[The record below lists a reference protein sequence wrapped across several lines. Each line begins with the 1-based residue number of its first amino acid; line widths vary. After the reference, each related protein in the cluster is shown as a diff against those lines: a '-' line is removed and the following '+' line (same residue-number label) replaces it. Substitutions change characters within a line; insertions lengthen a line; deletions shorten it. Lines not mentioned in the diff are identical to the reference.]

1 MASDPRPPSRS
12 LPLRTARPVVP
23 FLFALLGVVAGLFA
37 PGAATPAQ
45 AATTGGD
52 AKVVIIVGATH
63 GATSTYRDRANAA
76 YAEAIKYTPNVVKV
90 YSPNA
95 TWSKVKA
102 ATAGASIVIYMG
114 HGNGW
119 PSPYTYDPEY
129 TTKNGFGLNET
140 AGNGDY
146 NNKYYGE
153 PYIEQLD
160 LAPDALIMLH
170 HLCYAAG
177 NSEPGHADPSLSD
190 AKKRVDNYASAFLRA
205 GAAAVLADGHR
216 GPVEYLRDLF
226 TTDQTLDAWWK
237 GQSNANGNE
246 FSFAS
251 TRTSGATAMM
261 DPEATGKYY
270 RALTGDPTTRTTD
283 VVAGDPNALSA
294 ADYPVLNV
302 FGDIWTSSFVAS
314 IQWIYDEGITGGCAP
329 DAYCPKSPVTRG
341 QMASFLARALELP
354 PGTKDYFT
362 DDDGLTHEADINR
375 LAESGITGGCGDGLF
390 CRTASVS
397 RAQMAAFLV
406 RALDLPPST
415 TDYFSDDDDDTLE
428 SSINALAQAG
438 LTGGCGNGKYCHDA
452 SVSREQMAAF
462 LKRALA
468 GS

>member
-1 MASDPRPPSRS
+1 
-12 LPLRTARPVVP
+12 LRQSRPVLA
-23 FLFALLGVVAGLFA
+23 FLSAAIAIVAGLAA
-37 PGAATPAQ
+37 PASTPVLAASPA
-45 AATTGGD
+45 D
-52 AKVVIIVGATH
+52 PKVVIIVGATH
-63 GATSTYRDRANAA
+63 GATSSYRERADAA

-114 HGNGW
+114 HGNGV
-119 PSPYTYDPEY
+119 PSPYPASAPYM
-129 TTKNGFGLNET
+129 TKNGFGLNET

-160 LAPDALIMLH
+160 LAPNALIMLH

-177 NSEPGHADPSLSD
+177 NSEPGDADPSLTD

-226 TTDQTLDAWWK
+226 TTDQTLEDWWK

-246 FSFAS
+246 ISFAS
-251 TRTSGATAMM
+251 SRTSGATAMM
-261 DPEATGKYY
+261 DPEAPGTYY
-270 RALTGDPTTRTTD
+270 RALTGDPSTRTTE
-283 VVAGDPNALSA
+283 VVGGDPNALSA
-294 ADYPVLNV
+294 ADYPVLSV

-314 IQWIYDEGITGGCAP
+314 IQWIYDQGITTGCAP
-329 DAYCPKSPVTRG
+329 DAYCPKNAVTRG
-341 QMASFLARALELP
+341 QMASFLARAMDLP
-354 PGTKDYFT
+354 PATKDYFR
-362 DDDGLTHEADINR
+362 DDNGLTHEGDINR
-375 LAESGITGGCGDGLF
+375 LAESGITGGCGEGLF

-406 RALDLPPST
+406 RALDLPST
-415 TDYFSDDDDDTLE
+415 ETDYFSDDDGDSLE
-428 SSINALAQAG
+428 SSINALAAAG
-438 LTGGCGNGKYCHDA
+438 LTGGCGAGKYCPDA

-462 LKRALA
+462 LTRAFA
-468 GS
+468 AP

>member
-1 MASDPRPPSRS
+1 MRQS
-12 LPLRTARPVVP
+12 RPVLA
-23 FLFALLGVVAGLFA
+23 FLSAAIAIVAGLAA
-37 PGAATPAQ
+37 PASTPVLAASPA
-45 AATTGGD
+45 D
-52 AKVVIIVGATH
+52 PKVVIIVGATH
-63 GATSTYRDRANAA
+63 GATSSYRERADAA

-114 HGNGW
+114 HGNGV
-119 PSPYTYDPEY
+119 PSPYPASAPYM
-129 TTKNGFGLNET
+129 TKNGFGLNET

-160 LAPDALIMLH
+160 LAPNALIMLH

-177 NSEPGHADPSLSD
+177 NSEPGDADPSLTD

-226 TTDQTLDAWWK
+226 TTDQTLEDWWK

-246 FSFAS
+246 ISFAS
-251 TRTSGATAMM
+251 SRTSGATAMM
-261 DPEATGKYY
+261 DPEAPGTYY
-270 RALTGDPTTRTTD
+270 RALTGDPSTRTTE
-283 VVAGDPNALSA
+283 VVGGDPNALSA
-294 ADYPVLNV
+294 ADYPVLSV

-314 IQWIYDEGITGGCAP
+314 IQWIYDEGITAGCAP
-329 DAYCPKSPVTRG
+329 DAYCPKNAVTRG
-341 QMASFLARALELP
+341 QMASFLARAMDLP
-354 PGTKDYFT
+354 PATKDYFR
-362 DDDGLTHEADINR
+362 DDNGLTHEGDINR
-375 LAESGITGGCGDGLF
+375 LAESGITGGCGEGLF

-406 RALDLPPST
+406 RALDLPSSS
-415 TDYFSDDDDDTLE
+415 TDYFKDDDTNTLE
-428 SSINALAQAG
+428 SSINALAAAG
-438 LTGGCGNGKYCHDA
+438 LTGGCGAGKYCPDA

-462 LKRALA
+462 LTRAFA
-468 GS
+468 AP

>member
-1 MASDPRPPSRS
+1 MRQS
-12 LPLRTARPVVP
+12 RPVLA
-23 FLFALLGVVAGLFA
+23 FLFAVVAVVAGLAA
-37 PGAATPAQ
+37 PAASPVR
-45 AATTGGD
+45 AAEGD
-52 AKVVIIVGATH
+52 APADPKIVIIVGATH
-63 GATSTYRDRANAA
+63 GATSEYRDRANEA
-76 YAEAIKYTPNVVKV
+76 YAEAIQHTPNVIKV

-102 ATAGASIVIYMG
+102 ATAGASIVIYFG

-129 TTKNGFGLNET
+129 TTKDGFGLNAT

-160 LAPDALIMLH
+160 LAPNAIVMLH

-177 NSEPGHADPSLSD
+177 NSEPGGATPSQTV
-190 AKKRVDNYASAFLRA
+190 AKQRVDNYASAFLRA
-205 GAAAVLADGHR
+205 GAVAVLADGHR
-216 GPVEYLRDLF
+216 GPSEYLRDLF
-226 TTDQTLDAWWK
+226 TTDQTLEEWWK
-237 GQSNANGNE
+237 GVSNANGNE

-251 TRTSGATAMM
+251 SRTPGATAMM
-261 DPEATGKYY
+261 DPEEPGKYY
-270 RALTGDPTTRTTD
+270 RALTGDPTKRTTE

-294 ADYPVLNV
+294 ADYPVLSV

-314 IQWIYDEGITGGCAP
+314 IQWIYDEGITAGCAP

-341 QMASFLARALELP
+341 QMASFLARTLDLP
-354 PGTKDYFT
+354 ATETDYFS

-375 LAESGITGGCGDGLF
+375 LAESGITGGCGEGLF
-390 CRTASVS
+390 CRTDSVS

-406 RALDLPPST
+406 RALDLPST
-415 TDYFSDDDDDTLE
+415 DTDYFSDDDGESLE
-428 SSINALAQAG
+428 GSINALAAAG
-438 LTGGCGNGKYCHDA
+438 LTGGCGGGKYCPDA

-462 LKRALA
+462 LARAFA
-468 GS
+468 TP